1 MRKNINP
8 YLKEMGKRVRKIRR
22 SKNISMR
29 KLVKICLLHKSSISE
44 LENGKRDCH
53 ILTLK
58 MLADLFEVDVKDF
71 L

>member
-1 MRKNINP
+1 MRDYKFLIEIGR
-8 YLKEMGKRVRKIRR
+8 KVRSVRR
-22 SKNISMR
+22 AKGISMR
-29 KLVKICLLHKSSISE
+29 KLITLCPLHKSSISE

-58 MLADLFEVDVKDF
+58 MLADLLDVDVKDF

>member
-1 MRKNINP
+1 MRDDKFLIEIGR
-8 YLKEMGKRVRKIRR
+8 KVRSVRR
-22 SKNISMR
+22 AKGISMR
-29 KLVKICLLHKSSISE
+29 KLITLCPLHKSSISE

-58 MLADLFEVDVKDF
+58 MLADLLDVDVKDF

>member
-1 MRKNINP
+1 MKDGI
-8 YLKEMGKRVRKIRR
+8 YLIEMGKRIRAIRR
-22 SKNISMR
+22 AKGISMR
-29 KLVKICLLHKSSISE
+29 KLITLCPLHKSSLSE

-58 MLADLFEVDVKDF
+58 LLADVLNVDVKDF